1 MDETDPMRVL
11 NMAAGGRVNKD
22 AGGLIAKALGIDS
35 KDLEWAKSQDKRYD
49 KKEAYDGKGDAARH
63 LVLGFSTQRADN
75 PKAALTASNLRE
87 YVTLDTVGR
96 PMDIHNNN
104 LGATINAKSLK
115 EAEKEIDRLIQQGE
129 AEYMT
134 PSESYQ
140 KRSYAKGGKVLNTL
154 KRNCSK

>member
-1 MDETDPMRVL
+1 MGL
-11 NMAAGGRVNKD
+11 N
-22 AGGLIAKALGIDS
+22 LAK
-35 KDLEWAKSQDKRYD
+35 
-49 KKEAYDGKGDAARH
+49 
-63 LVLGFSTQRADN
+63 

-115 EAEKEIDRLIQQGE
+115 EAEKEIDRLIEQGE

-134 PSESYQ
+134 PSESYK